1 MRGSNERSIL
11 RLGGSWIV
19 LGGRERGEE
28 RSVSE
33 TRELVVDQLR
43 ESCSE
48 GLVEFVPNTKMAPA
62 NKSKKFLEKQRKAE
76 EKKRKEAELKRLE
89 EEKGRGEN
97 GAIGELNGDGNG
109 LENGNGR
116 GEAGRVGI
124 RERERE
130 AGFRPRSGPIREKN
144 AHIVK
149 DLHCEMIN
157 IQVGKLEILRNST
170 LTLAYGRKYGLIGR
184 NGVGKSTLLRAL
196 YNREIPIPENV
207 NIIFVE
213 QECAGTEKTV
223 LQTVLLGDE
232 EREWLLKEEKDL
244 SNEKSGDAGT
254 ELEEVYLRLQE
265 IDSDAAETRASTI
278 LTGLGFDQE
287 MMNKPTNEYSGGWRM
302 RVALAQALFC
312 EPDLLLLDEP
322 TNHLDVVALTWLE
335 EFLLEWE
342 RTVIIVSHDRG
353 FLNKVTQDTIH
364 LHRQRL
370 TYYGGN
376 YDTFIR
382 VRAEHRKHAAA
393 VHDYQMRQKK
403 HLQDFIGKFRNG
415 HKKMARQAQARMKML
430 TKLEGRMEDMDY
442 DDPYLRLEFPDPGH
456 LPPPCISVSEVSFGY
471 TTGPILY
478 EQVNFG
484 VDTDSRVAI
493 VGKNGAGKST
503 MLKLLNGEILP
514 VEGWISRHPKLR
526 LAKFSQHHVD
536 MLDLNK
542 TPLQHMRSLWPDIPE
557 GNFRRHLGQFGL
569 SGNLAITP
577 IKILSGGQKS
587 RVAFAEM
594 AYKQPHIML
603 FDEPTNHLDI
613 ETIESLA
620 WSIMRFEG
628 GAVLV
633 SHDERLISLVAEEI
647 WVCTK
652 GTSSKPGSVEVFN
665 GDFNEYRK
673 QLAMEM
679 AELGLINGT
688 HNMFDDDNY

>member
-1 MRGSNERSIL
+1 
-11 RLGGSWIV
+11 
-19 LGGRERGEE
+19 
-28 RSVSE
+28 
-33 TRELVVDQLR
+33 
-43 ESCSE
+43 
-48 GLVEFVPNTKMAPA
+48 MAPA
-62 NKSKKFLEKQRKAE
+62 NKSKKFLEKQRKIE

-89 EEKGRGEN
+89 EEKEREEN
-97 GAIGELNGDGNG
+97 GANGELNGSENVV
-109 LENGNGR
+109 ENGNGHA
-116 GEAGRVGI
+116 EDGRVGI
-124 RERERE
+124 REREKE
-130 AGFRPRSGPIREKN
+130 AGFRPRSGPVREKN

-184 NGVGKSTLLRAL
+184 NGVGKSTLLRSL

-287 MMNKPTNEYSGGWRM
+287 MMNKPTKEYSGGWRM

-376 YDTFIR
+376 YDTFVR

-403 HLQDFIGKFRNG
+403 HLQEFIGKFRNG

-471 TTGPILY
+471 PSGPILY

-542 TPLQHMRSLWPDIPE
+542 TPLQHMRTLWPDIPE

-652 GTSSKPGSVEVFN
+652 GTNSKPGSVEVFN

-688 HNMFDDDNY
+688 HNMFDDENY